1 MQPEDVTFANYGLIR
16 MGDAR
21 VDAVDDFAGRTNDF
35 AARTRHLHKLV
46 GTGGYWWVL
55 VGTGGY
61 WWVPAGTDEYQVLVG
76 ISG

>member
-35 AARTRHLHKLV
+35 AARTRHLHKPV
-46 GTGGYWWVL
+46 GTGGYRWVL
-55 VGTGGY
+55 VVT
-61 WWVPAGTDEYQVLVG
+61 
-76 ISG
+76 